1 MLCKTNSNFKAKQ
14 FNLRGV
20 KKEEM
25 QRRNEIQIQSMTVG
39 QIYIRRK
46 KLQTIEEA
54 NRYELSITDQ
64 RVIRRN
70 TTRNNTLH
78 RCGKM

>member
-14 FNLRGV
+14 FNFRGV

-39 QIYIRRK
+39 QMNIRRK
-46 KLQTIEEA
+46 NYRESEA
-54 NRYELSITDQ
+54 NEYELSIAD
-64 RVIRRN
+64 
-70 TTRNNTLH
+70 
-78 RCGKM
+78 